1 MKIDIKSL
9 NYACRQQGVQCKLNG
24 ETITVNRKEYT
35 LTGKV
40 LLKRGT
46 GAEYIGEENLNAI
59 AILLPSS
66 KAYDVIQTYIK
77 VLKVKLAYCRTEVT
91 EVEPL

>member
-1 MKIDIKSL
+1 MKIDIKTL
-9 NYACRQQGVQCKLNG
+9 NYACHQHGVQCEMKG
-24 ETITVNRKEYT
+24 GTIEVNRKEYA
-35 LTGKV
+35 LAGKV

-46 GAEYIGEENLNAI
+46 GSEYIGEENLNAI
-59 AILLPSS
+59 ATLLPSS

>member
-1 MKIDIKSL
+1 M
-9 NYACRQQGVQCKLNG
+9 A
-24 ETITVNRKEYT
+24 
-35 LTGKV
+35 GKV

-59 AILLPSS
+59 SALLPKG
-66 KAYDVIQTYIK
+66 KAYDVIQTYTK